1 MRYDLQEMKGIHE
14 ITICPDQNQS
24 EEFDWIDQRELTKDW
39 GFTIDRAIYSVLTD
53 KILTLPQ
60 FDLSETEITTFIS
73 HLKDPRAIHFAVKLS
88 EDWGHEVL
96 SKWRHSFGEKAAQSG
111 LDCSARV
118 YFGDRKE
125 YEANLFLAL
134 PSGASADKRA
144 AQQAQAEGSVEP
156 DYPEYTT
163 PS

>member
-1 MRYDLQEMKGIHE
+1 MRYDFQEMEKIHE

-24 EEFDWIDQRELTKDW
+24 EEFDLIDQHELTKDW
-39 GFTIDRAIYSVLTD
+39 GFTIDRAIYWVLTE

-60 FDLSETEITTFIS
+60 FELSQTEITTFIS
-73 HLKDPRAIHFAVKLS
+73 HIDDSRAIKFKVKLS

-96 SKWRHSFGEKAAQSG
+96 SKWGVNGKSY
-111 LDCSARV
+111 SARV
-118 YFGDRKE
+118 YFEDRKE
-125 YEANLFLAL
+125 YEPNLFLAL

-156 DYPEYTT
+156 DYPEYTD